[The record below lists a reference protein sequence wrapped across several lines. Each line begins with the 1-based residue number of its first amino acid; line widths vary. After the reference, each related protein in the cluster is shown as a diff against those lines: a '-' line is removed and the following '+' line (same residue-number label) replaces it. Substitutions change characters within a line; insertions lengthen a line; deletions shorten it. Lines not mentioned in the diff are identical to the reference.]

1 MITRY
6 DSLDISRE
14 EGKIFQQHEFYS
26 HFKDDI
32 MTEEE
37 YNNVNK
43 FYQLMRLK
51 NLGELNKI

>member
-6 DSLDISRE
+6 DSLDISHE

-51 NLGELNKI
+51 TLGELK